1 MTEKKTPEKKA
12 PEKKVPAKKVAGP
25 LEACSICGK
34 KVSQR
39 GMRGHVLFVHER
51 KKSVANEKTEAPSL
65 DGGEEKP
72 RKESKPPASPRAKRD
87 ESPASKPAPSETK
100 EHWWFRTIGG
110 KK

>member
-1 MTEKKTPEKKA
+1 MTEKKVPEKKA
-12 PEKKVPAKKVAGP
+12 PAKKAPAGP

-51 KKSVANEKTEAPSL
+51 KKSVANEKTEAPNS
-65 DGGEEKP
+65 DGQEEKP
-72 RKESKPPASPRAKRD
+72 KKEGKPPASPQVERD
-87 ESPASKPAPSETK
+87 KSPASKPAPSETK

-110 KK
+110 KKS

>member
-1 MTEKKTPEKKA
+1 MTEKKVPEKKA
-12 PEKKVPAKKVAGP
+12 PAKKAPAGP

-51 KKSVANEKTEAPSL
+51 KKSVANEKTEAPNS
-65 DGGEEKP
+65 DGQEEKP
-72 RKESKPPASPRAKRD
+72 KKEGKPPASPQVERD
-87 ESPASKPAPSETK
+87 KSPASKPAPSETK